1 VLAGK
6 VEVGLNPSNRFLMQV
21 KMLRDAWRLAIET
34 LSWIEL
40 QRLGE
45 RLALNRA
52 AKQLGIKDPKAIGL
66 AHRLV
71 SETLR
76 KKNYI
81 DFLLNSALAPWSLND
96 FKLGL
101 RAFLRLYIHE
111 TKMMDENHP
120 DYAARIARLG
130 RSILGWRELN
140 DAEEVLGEILSIN
153 LDSALKGLDEVEKV
167 GLLTYHPPWFVRY
180 CFRLL
185 GRKEALMF
193 LEKASEIP
201 TTYIRLNTLKASE
214 ENLLKKIDDEKIVLE
229 KVQQL
234 KHTYR
239 LVQSKKPLSRTESFR
254 QGFFYLQDKASCL
267 AAEISDPKAGATV
280 LDVCA
285 APGAKT
291 TYLAQLMENSGEII
305 SVDYSKR
312 RIKVWKRETER
323 MGAKIASPIIADARK
338 LLSLNLPA
346 DLVVLDPPCTSTGTF
361 GKTPDAKWRL
371 TKRSILGMAR
381 IQGEMIE
388 HCAKYTREGG
398 FLVYSTCSIT
408 VEENEMVIERFLKLH
423 PEFKLV
429 DTIPKI
435 GLPGLRGLNKCQR
448 LYPHIHE
455 CNGFF
460 VAKLMKETA

>member
-1 VLAGK
+1 
-6 VEVGLNPSNRFLMQV
+6 
-21 KMLRDAWRLAIET
+21 MLRDAWTLAIET

-45 RLALNRA
+45 RLALTKA
-52 AKQLGIKDPKAIGL
+52 AKQLRIKDPKAIGL

-81 DFLLNSALAPWSLND
+81 DFLLNSVLEPRSLND
-96 FKLGL
+96 LKLGP
-101 RAFLRLYIHE
+101 RAFLRLYVHE
-111 TKMMDENHP
+111 TKLTDGNLEK
-120 DYAARIARLG
+120 ASRIARMG
-130 RSILGWRELN
+130 RSILGWWELK
-140 DAEEVLGEILSIN
+140 DVEEVLGEILSIN
-153 LDSALKGLDEVEKV
+153 PESALKGLDETEKV
-167 GLLTYHPPWFVRY
+167 GLQTFHPTWFVKY

-185 GRKEALMF
+185 GRGKAIKF
-193 LEKASEIP
+193 LEKSAEISP
-201 TTYIRLNTLKASE
+201 VYVRLNTLKAPE
-214 ENLLKKIDDEKIVLE
+214 ETLLKNIEDEKIVLE
-229 KVQQL
+229 KVPQL

-239 LVQSKKPLSRTESFR
+239 LVESKNPLTRTQSFS
-254 QGFFYLQDKASCL
+254 QGLFYIQDKASCL
-267 AAEISDPKAGATV
+267 AAEIADPKQGTTV

-285 APGAKT
+285 APGSKT
-291 TYLAQLMENSGEII
+291 TYLAQLMENRGEII

-312 RIKVWKRETER
+312 RIRVWKRETER
-323 MGAKIASPIIADARK
+323 MGTENVQSIVTDARK
-338 LLSLNLPA
+338 TLPLNVSA
-346 DLVVLDPPCTSTGTF
+346 DLVILDPPCTSTGTF

-371 TKRSILGMAR
+371 TKRSILSMSK
-381 IQGEMIE
+381 IQAEMTE
-388 HCAKYTREGG
+388 QCADYVKEGG

-408 VEENEMVIERFLKLH
+408 LEENEMVIETFLKLH

-429 DTIPKI
+429 ETTPKI
-435 GLPGLRGLNKCQR
+435 GLPGLRGLTKCQR

>member
-1 VLAGK
+1 
-6 VEVGLNPSNRFLMQV
+6 
-21 KMLRDAWRLAIET
+21 MLRDAWALVIET

-40 QRLGE
+40 QRLSE

-52 AKQLGIKDPKAIGL
+52 AKQLGIKDRKAIGL

-76 KKNYI
+76 KKNHI
-81 DFLLNSALAPWSLND
+81 DFILNSALAPRSLND
-96 FKLGL
+96 FKLGP
-101 RAFLRLYIHE
+101 RAFLRLYVHE
-111 TKMMDENHP
+111 TRMMDGNLEK
-120 DYAARIARLG
+120 AARIARMG

-140 DAEEVLGEILSIN
+140 DVEEVLGEILSIN
-153 LDSALKGLDEVEKV
+153 PDSALKGLDEVEKV
-167 GLLTYHPPWFVRY
+167 GLLTYHPPWFVKY

-193 LEKASEIP
+193 LENATEIP
-201 TTYIRLNTLKASE
+201 PTYLRLNTLKAPE
-214 ENLLKKIDDEKIVLE
+214 EILLKKIEEEKVVLE

-234 KHTYR
+234 KHAYR
-239 LVQSKKPLSRTESFR
+239 LIQSRKPLTRIRSFR
-254 QGFFYLQDKASCL
+254 QGFFFLQDKASCL
-267 AAEISDPKAGATV
+267 AAEISDPQAGTTV

-291 TYLAQLMENSGEII
+291 TYLAQLMENRGIII

-312 RIKVWKRETER
+312 RIKVWKGETER
-323 MGAKIASPIIADARK
+323 MGAEIASPIVADARK
-338 LLSLNLPA
+338 TLPLNLHA
-346 DLVVLDPPCTSTGTF
+346 DLVILDPPCTSTGTF

-371 TKRSILGMAR
+371 TKRSILGMAK

-388 HCAKYTREGG
+388 HCAEYTKEGG

-408 VEENEMVIERFLKLH
+408 VEENEMVIERFLKIH
-423 PEFKLV
+423 PEFKLM
-429 DTIPKI
+429 DTKPKI
-435 GLPGLRGLNKCQR
+435 GLPGLRGLTKCQR

-460 VAKLMKETA
+460 VAKLMKETT